1 MSGPYSWLGLLTLDD
16 LLTGLGGPDV
26 SLAVLGD
33 DGVGVVS
40 NV

>member
-1 MSGPYSWLGLLTLDD
+1 MSGPYRWLGLLTLDD
-16 LLTGLGGPDV
+16 LLTGLGGLDV
-26 SLAVLGD
+26 SLAGLGD

>member
-1 MSGPYSWLGLLTLDD
+1 MSRPYSWLGLLTLDD
-16 LLTGLGGPDV
+16 LLTGLGGSGV
-26 SLAVLGD
+26 SLTVLGD